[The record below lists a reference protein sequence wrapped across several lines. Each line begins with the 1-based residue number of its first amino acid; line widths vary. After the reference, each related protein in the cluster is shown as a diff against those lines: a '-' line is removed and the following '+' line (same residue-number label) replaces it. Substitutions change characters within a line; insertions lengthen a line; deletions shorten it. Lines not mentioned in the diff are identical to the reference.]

1 MMTMGQ
7 GMAGTGWWL
16 GWLPLALLALGI
28 AALVTWLV
36 RRPPD
41 ADAAAT
47 VLRERFA
54 RGEIDEA
61 TLAAG
66 LAVLER
72 TRPTRRDGW
81 LIGLLVALAL
91 GAALLWWFGGTAWHG
106 PAGSMMGP
114 GWVMDPAACPGHGG
128 PPRP

>member
-1 MMTMGQ
+1 MTMGQ
-7 GMAGTGWWL
+7 GMAGAGWWL

-28 AALVTWLV
+28 AALVAWLV
-36 RRPPD
+36 RRPHD

-54 RGEIDEA
+54 RGEVEEA
-61 TLAAG
+61 TLTAG

-72 TRPTRRDGW
+72 TRPTRRNDW
-81 LIGLLVALAL
+81 LVGPLVALAL

-114 GWVMDPAACPGHGG
+114 GWVMDPAACPGHGAL
-128 PPRP
+128 PRP